1 MTRAKFPFWMNNFDD
16 WTNADGCADIMT
28 IRYNIQDEVGTGRW
42 ECWEEAVY
50 GERWWNI
57 YDKAELLKENLLVF
71 LRDNKWEQ

>member
-42 ECWEEAVY
+42 GCWEEAVY
-50 GERWWNI
+50 GERSC
-57 YDKAELLKENLLVF
+57 KL
-71 LRDNKWEQ
+71 